1 MCALVTG
8 VQTCA
13 LPIFP
18 EPYDCFNPAVWA
30 TDALFL
36 PETRSAFRRLE
47 NLGLVDAVRATT
59 DATKL
64 YTFWDY
70 QAGAWQKDNGI
81 RIDHMLL
88 SAEAADRLRSTAIEK
103 HVRAWEKPSDHVP
116 MCAEFDF
123 EAA

>member
-1 MCALVTG
+1 MERLRAHALN
-8 VQTCA
+8 CMA
-13 LPIFP
+13 LEEPLILAGDYNVIP

-64 YTFWDY
+64 YTFWAY

-81 RIDHMLL
+81 R
-88 SAEAADRLRSTAIEK
+88 SEERRVGTECVSTCRSRWSPY
-103 HVRAWEKPSDHVP
+103 H
-116 MCAEFDF
+116 
-123 EAA
+123 